1 MSKKPSID
9 KEATIKK
16 VLFSASMRSATTSFD
31 REKFDQKMEQDNWE
45 TVLVE
50 VANALRAEIIY
61 VKEEISV

>member
-9 KEATIKK
+9 KEATIKN
-16 VLFSASMRSATTSFD
+16 VLFSASMHSATTGFD
-31 REKFDQKMEQDNWE
+31 RGKFDQKMEQDNWE